1 MHNNINFNSH
11 RVKLSRKL
19 SLKGVSFFLCSLA
32 IISFFLSEPFLYFDS
47 KTSMLF
53 KVFSFVFLITSI
65 LLNPRIDTSIRYLL
79 PVGFFFLIGTLKSF
93 NLSAAL
99 DEILRFLFPVIILI
113 ALYASQDSIKSLC
126 KIFIWIVISND
137 IYQIYAYAAYLA
149 GLPVFSDPKFD
160 FGYLMRA
167 EGWVG
172 FFSLFGFMNFCAF
185 LLVKHGNIYNK
196 QPKYLHWFFVLFS
209 ILSTSMK
216 LALAYGIYFIF
227 TLKNKST
234 LLLVTALMIV
244 ASAASIYNPWMI
256 EKLINILDSKISFY
270 ISTGNSARA
279 ESYRVLFESM
289 LAPHILG
296 EGLGSFGGP
305 ASTTYNSPL
314 YAKYNFN
321 WYGLEVL
328 TTTDTFYPHL
338 FIELGLLGGLCYL
351 FFLLKYGQKT
361 RTRFWWI
368 IASSL
373 LLDSIFS
380 FSLLSPP
387 YFTCA
392 ALCMLIFSEKKCK
405 KTTALTAENI

>member
-1 MHNNINFNSH
+1 MHNHINFSKGKL
-11 RVKLSRKL
+11 KLSRRP
-19 SLKGVSFFLCSLA
+19 SLKGFSLLLCSLA
-32 IISFFLSEPFLYFDS
+32 IIFFFLSEPFLYFDS

-53 KVFSFVFLITSI
+53 KILSFAFLITSI
-65 LLNPRIDTSIRYLL
+65 LLNPKIDVSIRYLL
-79 PVGFFFLIGTLKSF
+79 PVGIFFLIGTLKSY

-113 ALYASQDSIKSLC
+113 ALYASQHSIEKLC

-137 IYQIYAYAAYLA
+137 IYQVYSYAAYFI
-149 GLPVFSDPKFD
+149 GLPVFSVPKFD

-185 LLVKHGNIYNK
+185 LLVKHGHLYDK
-196 QPKYLHWFFVLFS
+196 QPKYLHWFFILFS

-216 LALAYGIYFIF
+216 LALAYGIYFLF
-227 TLKNKST
+227 TSKNKST
-234 LLLVTALMIV
+234 LLLISALITV
-244 ASAASIYNPWMI
+244 ALASSIFNPWMI
-256 EKLINILDSKISFY
+256 EKLTSILDSKIAFY

-289 LAPHILG
+289 TAPHILG

-338 FIELGLLGGLCYL
+338 FIELGLFGGLCYL
-351 FFLLKYGQKT
+351 FFLLHYGQKR
-361 RTRFWWI
+361 RTKFWWVI
-368 IASSL
+368 VSSL

-392 ALCMLIFSEKKCK
+392 ALCMIVFSKKYNAQK
-405 KTTALTAENI
+405 QPYTFSI